1 VDLELDRLADDYL
14 TGTLAADPFA
24 ATMAGVPGYEAEV
37 PDPSRAA
44 ELELARR
51 LDAIAERAGAIDPA
65 ALGPGDRTTRAVLL
79 ASARNDG
86 AQRRA
91 ALEEFAV
98 TATTVGAQTRLV
110 STLPRAPLATDR
122 HARDYLARCGK
133 LGGWLDGVAERYRQA
148 ARAGR
153 TPTERGTRQAIAQ
166 IDGMLLT
173 PVEADPLV
181 TATAAADR
189 ARPGLRAAVA
199 EVVAAAVRPALRRLR
214 LSLQE
219 ELLPLSRP
227 DERVGVCWV
236 PGGREGYAVA
246 VRAHTTTGM
255 TPEEIHASGLD
266 LVRGLRQELS
276 ELGGRVLGEAQV
288 DAVLERLRSD
298 PALRFR
304 EAGEIVASVTDA
316 LARANQALP
325 AAFHAYDLAECVV
338 TEMSELEAADSV
350 LGYYVPPAT
359 DGSRPGMHCINTHD
373 PRRRPRFEYEALAFH
388 ESVPGHHLQAA
399 VAQRLDQLPM
409 FRRVAYLP
417 AYSEGWAL
425 YTERLCD
432 ELGLYSGDLQ
442 RLGMLSFD
450 AWRACRLVVDTGMH
464 QLGWSRA
471 QAIDYMLA
479 NTALSPGN
487 VANEVDRYVAWP
499 GQALA
504 YMIGRLRIR
513 SLRAELE
520 GRLGA
525 RFGLRDF
532 HDAVLGQGA
541 VPLDVL
547 DAVVRADPRLTP
559 ARR

>member
-1 VDLELDRLADDYL
+1 VDLGLERLADDYL
-14 TGTLAADPFA
+14 TGTLTADPFA
-24 ATMAGVPGYEAEV
+24 ATVAGVPGYEAEV

-44 ELELARR
+44 ELDLARR
-51 LDAIAERAGAIDPA
+51 LDAIAERAGAIDPS
-65 ALGPGDRTTRAVLL
+65 ALDPADRTTRAVLL
-79 ASARNDG
+79 ASARNDA

-98 TATTVGAQTRLV
+98 TATTVGAQTALV
-110 STLPRAPLATDR
+110 SILPRAALATGGQ
-122 HARDYLARCGK
+122 ARDYLARCGK

-166 IDGMLLT
+166 IDGMLLA

-181 TATAAADR
+181 AAA
-189 ARPGLRAAVA
+189 AGRPGLRAEVA
-199 EVVAAAVRPALRRLR
+199 EAVAAAVRPALRRLR
-214 LSLQE
+214 VSLQE
-219 ELLPLSRP
+219 QVLPVSRP
-227 DERVGVCWV
+227 DERVGVCFV
-236 PGGREGYAVA
+236 PGGREGYAAA
-246 VRAHTTTGM
+246 VRAHTTTTM
-255 TPEEIHASGLD
+255 TPEEIHAVGVD
-266 LVRGLRQELS
+266 LVRDLREELA
-276 ELGGRVLGEAQV
+276 ELGGRVLGEPRV
-288 DAVLERLRSD
+288 DLALARLRDD

-304 EAGEIVASVTDA
+304 EADEIVASVTGA

-325 AAFHAYDLAECVV
+325 DGFHPYDIAECVV

-359 DGSRPGMHCINTHD
+359 DGSRPGIHCINTHD
-373 PRRRPRFEYEALAFH
+373 PAQRPRFEYETLAFH
-388 ESVPGHHLQAA
+388 ESVPGHHLQTA
-399 VAQRLDQLPM
+399 VAQRLDELPM

-432 ELGLYSGDLQ
+432 ELGLYGGDLE

-464 QLGWSRA
+464 HLGWPRR

-487 VANEVDRYVAWP
+487 VANEVDRYIAWP

-513 SLRAELE
+513 SLRRELD

-525 RFGLRDF
+525 RFELRDF
-532 HDAVLGQGA
+532 HDALLRQGA
-541 VPLDVL
+541 MPLDVL
-547 DAVVRADPRLTP
+547 DAVVRADRRLAAAP
-559 ARR
+559 G